1 MQLPAFSSEKDHVPF
16 FKRIFANF
24 PISLLGLMLWG
35 VFKADYIM

>member
-24 PISLLGLMLWG
+24 PNVTLGAHVVECFQG
-35 VFKADYIM
+35 